1 MQPSEFEELDWDEAM
16 DLAERVQ
23 ERYGEDL
30 EAVLEV
36 FKQLLENNAIAV
48 SNAVMQIVNA
58 TQR

>member
-1 MQPSEFEELDWDEAM
+1 MQPSEYEELDWDEAM

-30 EAVLEV
+30 EAVLDV

-48 SNAVMQIVNA
+48 SNALMQAVNA
-58 TQR
+58 MR